1 MNHNYFLIK
10 IKIFN
15 EEIKR
20 FSLYLN
26 DNISWGW
33 EECGDQTFKI
43 YFSSKTEQ
51 ENFLRKILGEFNVI
65 DIQVKEVEGSNWAR
79 EWKKYFTPITIGK
92 FHVVPSWF
100 KDIKG
105 TDRDIPIFIYPEM
118 AFGTGHHPTTK
129 LCLLA
134 IQRLYNE
141 GVISKKTSFLDVGTG
156 SGILGIGASLMG
168 MRGIGL
174 DVDPVILR
182 NCKKNIS
189 LNKVGDR
196 FFPFIGTIS
205 NIKDNVS
212 FDLIM
217 ANILLEPLIVLKR
230 EIYHHLKPS
239 GFLIVSGILTNQES
253 VLINSYRDL
262 FFQPLGILREGEW
275 SAIIWKKA

>member
-1 MNHNYFLIK
+1 MNDKYFLIK
-10 IKIFN
+10 IKVSN
-15 EEIKR
+15 EEIER

-33 EECGDQTFKI
+33 EECEGQTFKI
-43 YFSSKTEQ
+43 YFSSRTEQ
-51 ENFLRKILGEFNVI
+51 ENFLKKITGIFNVR
-65 DIQVKEVEGSNWAR
+65 DIQIKEVEGSNWAR

-92 FHVVPSWF
+92 FHVVPAWF
-100 KDIKG
+100 KDTKG

-118 AFGTGHHPTTK
+118 AFGTGHHPTTR

-134 IQRLYNE
+134 IQNLYNQ
-141 GVISKKTSFLDVGTG
+141 GLICKKTRFLDVGTG

-189 LNKVGDR
+189 LNKVGDK
-196 FFPFIGTIS
+196 FYPFIGAIS
-205 NIKDNVS
+205 NIKDNVP

-217 ANILLEPLIVLKR
+217 ANILLEPLIELKQ
-230 EIYHHLKPS
+230 EIYHHLKS
-239 GFLIVSGILTNQES
+239 DGFLIVSGILTNQES
-253 VLINSYRDL
+253 KLIKSYKDL
-262 FFQPLGILREGEW
+262 FSDPLDILREGEW